1 MRSQSKKTL
10 FSTIAVA
17 ILAVS
22 FVGCSK
28 NLTTNT
34 DSLYVPTAA
43 DVTSSA
49 SLADL
54 QAGRSIFINDCGRCH
69 SLYSPDSYSASNWKS
84 IIPNMA
90 GRAGLSTIQATQVTK
105 YVTRGQ

>member
-1 MRSQSKKTL
+1 MGRLLRRT
-10 FSTIAVA
+10 FYATIAVA
-17 ILAVS
+17 VFAIS

-28 NLTTNT
+28 NLATNI
-34 DSLYVPTAA
+34 DSLYVPTTA

-54 QAGRSIFINDCGRCH
+54 QAGRSIFINNCGRCH
-69 SLYSPDSYSASNWKS
+69 NLYSPDSYSASDWKA

-90 GRAGLSTIQATQVTK
+90 GRAGLSATQATQVTK